1 MEQNLTP
8 IIKDSFIP
16 NATIFFSNGEIITD
30 IKPLNNLREIVY
42 VINGKE
48 NDNGTKTNTYN

>member
-8 IIKDSFIP
+8 IIKDSFIL
-16 NATIFFSNGEIITD
+16 NATIFFSNGKIITD
-30 IKPLNNLREIVY
+30 IKPLDNLREIVY

-48 NDNGTKTNTYN
+48 NDNGTKFNSNN